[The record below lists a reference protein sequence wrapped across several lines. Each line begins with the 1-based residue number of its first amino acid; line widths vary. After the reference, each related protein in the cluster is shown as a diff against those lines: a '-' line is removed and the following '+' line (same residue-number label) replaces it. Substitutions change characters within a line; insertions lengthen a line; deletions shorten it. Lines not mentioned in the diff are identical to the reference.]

1 MNEVKFV
8 EVDAAAI
15 ETALI
20 NDFEIAVGET
30 LYPGDERRIF
40 LLQEVPVIV
49 AQKNDINYTGNQ
61 NLLAFAVGEAL
72 DGLGALLGVIRLL
85 AQQALV
91 IMQFTL
97 SGAQVM
103 DITVPAG
110 TRVTP
115 DGILYFATSLDLVI
129 PSGITIGTVLAKA
142 MVGGIIYNDFIPGQI
157 KTIVDSVPYVLSAVN
172 TNTSYNGADIEPD
185 DDGVNIWSGYRERI
199 HIAPESF
206 STAGTE
212 GGYIYWAKT
221 ADTNIQD
228 VSVTSPTPGNVN
240 IYTLMKDG
248 VIPTQDILDKV
259 YAEVSPKNRRPLTD
273 FVHSFAPTISSYDI
287 SLTYYIAVERQSEEE
302 SIRKAIEGDDD
313 IEGSIDQ
320 YIAWQ
325 YGKLGRDINPDYL
338 KSLMFAKGAFR
349 IVPTA
354 PVFTVL
360 DDDKV
365 ALVGTINI
373 IYGGLI

>member
-8 EVDAAAI
+8 EVDATKI
-15 ETALI
+15 ENELI
-20 NDFEIAVGET
+20 NDFETATGET
-30 LYPGDERRIF
+30 FYPGDERRIF

-49 AQKNDINYTGNQ
+49 AQKNDTNYTGNQ
-61 NLLAFAVGEAL
+61 NLLAFAVGKAL
-72 DGLGALLGVIRLL
+72 DGLGALLGVERLL

-91 IMQFTL
+91 TIQFTL

-115 DGILYFATSLDLVI
+115 DGVLYFSTSLDLII
-129 PSGITIGTVLAKA
+129 PSGNTIGVVLAKA
-142 MVGGIIYNDFIPGQI
+142 MAGGMIYNNFVPGQI
-157 KTIVDSVPYVLSAVN
+157 KTIVDQVPYVASAVN
-172 TNTSYNGADIEPD
+172 IDTSYNGADIEQD

-228 VSVTSPTPGNVN
+228 VSVTSPSPGSVNV
-240 IYTLMKDG
+240 YTLMKEG
-248 VIPTQDILDKV
+248 VIPTQAILDKV
-259 YAEVSPKNRRPLTD
+259 YAEISPKNRRPLTD
-273 FVHSFAPTISSYDI
+273 FVHSLAPTVANYDI
-287 SLTYYIAVERQSEEE
+287 SLTYYIAIE
-302 SIRKAIEGDDD
+302 RKADEASIKASIEGF
-313 IEGSIDQ
+313 GGAIDQ
-320 YIAWQ
+320 YVAWQ
-325 YGKLGRDINPDYL
+325 YGELGRDINPDYL
-338 KSLMFAKGAFR
+338 SNLMFAKGAFR
-349 IVPTA
+349 IVTTS
-354 PVFTVL
+354 PVFTLL

-365 ALVGTINI
+365 AIVGTKNI